1 MSRHVILAGVC
12 AGCLAAV
19 SAASA
24 QEAVTRIEQQDDGS
38 VRVVLPGGQ
47 VEVLE
52 ASVVSSLNQG
62 LSTLNETFGPV
73 SQASGGPTGQGT
85 GTTPASGE
93 EATTASASE
102 TDDGDAEA
110 VEAVVEYGTSQPEFS
125 VALGNELTY
134 NAAVAATTE
143 PTAGGPTGPL
153 IGTGTGTPGGATPI
167 GGLSELISDSVAD
180 LEPSPAASPTRAVP
194 NN

>member
-1 MSRHVILAGVC
+1 MIRHVILAGVC
-12 AGCLAAV
+12 AGCFAAM

-24 QEAVTRIEQQDDGS
+24 QEAVTRIEEQGDGS

-52 ASVVSSLNQG
+52 PSVVASLNQG
-62 LSTLNETFGPV
+62 LSTLNQTFGPV
-73 SQASGGPTGQGT
+73 SQAGGNPAGQGAGAGDT
-85 GTTPASGE
+85 G
-93 EATTASASE
+93 
-102 TDDGDAEA
+102 DGDGEG

-143 PTAGGPTGPL
+143 PTAGAPTGTL
-153 IGTGTGTPGGATPI
+153 IGTGTGAPAAATPI
-167 GGLSELISDSVAD
+167 SGLSELISDSVAD

>member
-1 MSRHVILAGVC
+1 MNRHIILAGVC
-12 AGCLAAV
+12 AGCLAV
-19 SAASA
+19 GSVASA
-24 QEAVTRIEQQDDGS
+24 QEAVTRIEQQSDGS
-38 VRVVLPGGQ
+38 VRVALPGGQ

-62 LSTLNETFGPV
+62 LSTLNGTFGPV
-73 SQASGGPTGQGT
+73 SQASGGPTGQETGATPAGGDDGVASAGETGT
-85 GTTPASGE
+85 GDA
-93 EATTASASE
+93 
-102 TDDGDAEA
+102 DG

-153 IGTGTGTPGGATPI
+153 SGTGAGAQSPATPI

-194 NN
+194 SN